1 MPLLVT
7 PRWWDGGTIVAR
19 RGRPTL
25 SIASGEGRGIAGA
38 TTTTP
43 MGGPGDDDVEEA
55 IMTTTSIR
63 EATITTIQQSAL

>member
-1 MPLLVT
+1 MGG
-7 PRWWDGGTIVAR
+7 RSSRDGG
-19 RGRPTL
+19 GRPTL

-38 TTTTP
+38 TMTMP

-55 IMTTTSIR
+55 IMMTTSIR

>member
-1 MPLLVT
+1 M
-7 PRWWDGGTIVAR
+7 GGR
-19 RGRPTL
+19 SSRNGGGRPTL

-55 IMTTTSIR
+55 IMTTTSIQ
-63 EATITTIQQSAL
+63 EATITMIQQSAL